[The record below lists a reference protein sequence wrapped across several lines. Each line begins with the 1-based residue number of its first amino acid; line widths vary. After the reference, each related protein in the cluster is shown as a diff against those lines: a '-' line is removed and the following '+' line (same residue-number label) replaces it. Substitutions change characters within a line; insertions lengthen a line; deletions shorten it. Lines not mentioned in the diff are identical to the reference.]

1 MENIKL
7 EEKLMKTFNIQACQ
21 GDLLIQRID
30 ALPKHCIDDK
40 SSVFSDHIVLAH
52 SETGHH
58 HVVDSSSAKLFIDS
72 ENPFV
77 MFLHVEK
84 KTELSHLRNFDRHES
99 LLLDEGFYQV
109 RRQRE
114 YVSEGFRP
122 AQD

>member
-1 MENIKL
+1 
-7 EEKLMKTFNIQACQ
+7 MKTFNIQACQ

-30 ALPKHCIDDK
+30 ALPKHCMDDE
-40 SSVFSDHIVLAH
+40 STVSSDHIVLAH

-58 HVVDSSSAKLFIDS
+58 HVVDSRSTKLFIDR

-84 KTELSHLRNFDRHES
+84 KTELNHLRNFDRHES

-109 RRQRE
+109 RKQRE
-114 YVSEGFRP
+114 YVSEGFRL